1 MTRIF
6 FSAEQP
12 LVAEGLRAVL
22 ARCPEC
28 DVRAVEPKPEG
39 WKAAMAHWKPE
50 IAIVEWSGHF
60 EWDPLA
66 LLREAAPQCR
76 AILLLRDTSPEMVFQ
91 AREAGAAGALSLD
104 VAPEELIDAVRR
116 VLAGEFVFDHAAAD
130 WPRGGARRVRL
141 TPRESELVGLLVQ
154 GLKNKEIAA
163 ALGLTEGTVK
173 VYLCKLFQK
182 VGAKD
187 RFELALFGL
196 RNLAFPGG
204 DSAGLAAPAGRK
216 PRLRSL
222 VVTPQEIR
230 TGARLTA

>member
-12 LVAEGLRAVL
+12 LLAEGLRAVL

-28 DVRAVEPKPEG
+28 EVRAVEPKPEE
-39 WKAAMAHWKPE
+39 WKAAMARWKPE
-50 IAIVEWSGHF
+50 VAVVEWSGHL

-76 AILLLRDTSPEMVFQ
+76 AILLLRDASPETMFQ
-91 AREAGAAGALSLD
+91 AREAGAAGALGLD
-104 VAPEELIDAVRR
+104 VSAEELVDAVRR

-130 WPRGGARRVRL
+130 WPRGARRVRL

-204 DSAGLAAPAGRK
+204 DGAGFAAPAGKK

-222 VVTPQEIR
+222 VVTPQETR